1 MPELRADGRA
11 ERAEIVPP
19 LRLAHPLRGRWT
31 PRNSPA
37 DRVPSHGTERFAT
50 ALALDLVPVGADAR
64 TGPFD
69 ARALLGTEPP
79 ERFPGFGRDVLAP
92 CEGRVVKAHDG
103 EVDHDAHRG
112 LASLGY
118 ALTQGRRAA
127 EGWSGLAGN
136 HVVIATEDPHRGQV
150 FVALCHLQR
159 GSIRVRTGDSVR
171 TGDVLA
177 SCGNSGNS
185 MEPHVHLQAMEGL
198 DIDRT
203 APVPFVLPCGMPRRG
218 EILEGAPD

>member
-1 MPELRADGRA
+1 MPGRRADGRA
-11 ERAEIVPP
+11 VRTETVPP
-19 LRLAHPLRGRWT
+19 LRLACPLRGRWT

-37 DRVPSHGTERFAT
+37 DRVPSHGTDRFAT
-50 ALALDLVPVGADAR
+50 ALALDLVPLGEESR
-64 TGPFD
+64 TAPTD
-69 ARALLGTEPP
+69 LRALLGPEPP

-92 CEGRVVKAHDG
+92 CAGTVVKIHDG
-103 EVDHDAHRG
+103 EVDHAAHRG

-150 FVALCHLQR
+150 FVALCHLRR
-159 GSIRVRTGDSVR
+159 GSLRIRTGESVR
-171 TGDVLA
+171 TGDRLA

-185 MEPHVHLQAMEGL
+185 MEPHLHLQAMEGL

-203 APVPFVLPCGMPRRG
+203 APVPFELPCGMPARG
-218 EILEGAPD
+218 EILDGAPD